1 MLLAVADQVG
11 TAHGLERLAQQRPVV
26 RVVIAQESLVQA
38 APALALHH
46 VHHFRAIGIR
56 AIRAVHALERVH
68 ARVVHR
74 RGRGHGAGIE
84 GLHLIRAEAVALEPE
99 GQGQHVLVA
108 GAGVGG
114 DEVGDQVLLL
124 AGLAR
129 EAVEQLLEAV
139 IGADAPLP
147 HL

>member
-56 AIRAVHALERVH
+56 AIRAVHALSGFMREWY
-68 ARVVHR
+68 
-74 RGRGHGAGIE
+74 I
-84 GLHLIRAEAVALEPE
+84 AVA
-99 GQGQHVLVA
+99 VA
-108 GAGVGG
+108 M
-114 DEVGDQVLLL
+114 
-124 AGLAR
+124 GL
-129 EAVEQLLEAV
+129 
-139 IGADAPLP
+139 G
-147 HL
+147 